1 MIISCG
7 YTDKGL
13 VREINEDNW
22 YANEPS
28 PVSRAFYAIVAD
40 GMGGHNAGE
49 VASSL
54 ATNKISEYIN
64 KRYSDELSYND
75 LKIMLMKAIE
85 EANRL
90 ILAES
95 KNSTSRKGMGTTLV
109 MCLIVNN
116 KVIVTHVGDSRLYL
130 IRNNVIHKVTK
141 DHSLVAELVKEG
153 KITEKEA
160 LTHPQKNIITRALG
174 TDPTV
179 EIDICEF
186 DLIDRDI
193 ILLCTDGLSNML
205 SDDEILKT
213 ISESENVIISPKN
226 LVDLSNERGGT
237 DNITAVV
244 LKYAD
249 ILQHDEKGMNNNE

>member
-1 MIISCG
+1 VIISSG

-28 PVSRAFYAIVAD
+28 PVSKAFYAIVAD
-40 GMGGHNAGE
+40 GMGGHQAGE
-49 VASSL
+49 VASRL
-54 ATNKISEYIN
+54 ATETISEYIN
-64 KRYSDELSYND
+64 NRYTDELSYGD
-75 LKIMLMKAIE
+75 LKVMLIKAVE
-85 EANRL
+85 EANKR

-95 KNSTSRKGMGTTLV
+95 RKSSTKIGMGTTLV
-109 MCLIVNN
+109 MCFIINN

-130 IRNNVIHKVTK
+130 LRKNSIHKVTK

-174 TDPTV
+174 TDSTV

-205 SDDEILKT
+205 TDDEIFKT
-213 ISESENVIISPKN
+213 VSESENVIISPKN
-226 LVDLSNERGGT
+226 LVDRSNENGGT

-249 ILQHDEKGMNNNE
+249 ILHHDEKGMNNNE